1 MNCMKLLARHSF
13 LVSGQHSEDC
23 KAQIDSFFEKT
34 TLVQYDKIFIDNDAI
49 VNGGNEQFSE
59 RLKKGLD
66 RNQAVLAK
74 FIDEL
79 KTTGFEKR
87 SDLPSLKQGYP
98 SKVLHIIAHFLDGF
112 ISIDTAFY
120 NLIDDS
126 HWISA
131 KTKEQLTSH
140 PEKFWLIPLDCY
152 SMTPREAALLHM

>member
-1 MNCMKLLARHSF
+1 MKLLARHSF
-13 LVSGQHSEDC
+13 LVSGEHYEDC

-34 TLVQYDKIFIDNDAI
+34 TLVQYDKISIDNDAI

-152 SMTPREAALLHM
+152 SMTLREAALLHM

>member
-1 MNCMKLLARHSF
+1 MKLLGRHSF

-34 TLVQYDKIFIDNDAI
+34 TLVQYDKISIDNDAI

-79 KTTGFEKR
+79 KATGFEKR

-126 HWISA
+126 HWISE

-140 PEKFWLIPLDCY
+140 GGV
-152 SMTPREAALLHM
+152 